1 MEIILMTF
9 PKYSCLE
16 QMDRL
21 RRQKGIS
28 SQLWISYKN
37 CFTILQYEMSR
48 ERHGNYFMGFSEKK
62 SYSRQFGHFGQI
74 MARSYNFG
82 SALRLFFNIVR

>member
-1 MEIILMTF
+1 MTF

-16 QMDRL
+16 QMGRL
-21 RRQKGIS
+21 GRQKGIS

-62 SYSRQFGHFGQI
+62 SYLGQFGHFGQI
-74 MARSYNFG
+74 MARSCSFG
-82 SALRLFFNIVR
+82 SALRLLFNIVQ